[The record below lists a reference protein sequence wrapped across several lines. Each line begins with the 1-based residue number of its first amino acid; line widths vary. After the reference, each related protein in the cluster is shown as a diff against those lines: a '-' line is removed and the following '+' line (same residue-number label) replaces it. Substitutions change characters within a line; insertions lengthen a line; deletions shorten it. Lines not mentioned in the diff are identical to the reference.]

1 MTIGKIVVWL
11 ILGAL
16 AGSLAGSVATFS
28 RTGYGRWINLG
39 FGMLGAVVGGFLFS
53 LLNINFGLDDLKITL
68 EDVVSAFLGS
78 LLCIGAWWLIRR
90 RVKRSVPPAAE
101 SS

>member
-28 RTGYGRWINLG
+28 RAGYGRWVNLA

-53 LLNINFGLDDLKITL
+53 LLNINFGVDLKITL
-68 EDVVSAFLGS
+68 EDVVSAFVGS
-78 LLCIGAWWLIRR
+78 LLCIGVWWLIRWRMR
-90 RVKRSVPPAAE
+90 RSASNTAE